1 MKLSAVFSS
10 SCYSSAI
17 AKNALQP
24 PSLITLPAS
33 AFLPPLSRKLSCRHG
48 VSYNRLSFRGNSSF
62 SSTAIS
68 SSKSDSQSQGSES
81 FFRDTL
87 RSMETVY
94 LNRNPTAKS
103 ILELVSSVD
112 DEQICYDHLAF
123 RTFGVNGY
131 GINSL
136 ASLFLDYGYTQKEEL
151 RFPAKKLKALWFSP
165 PNSSSQ
171 DGGSGVN
178 GPLPR
183 VFISE
188 LLVDQLSPRAQVC
201 LLVVHYKSTQCQ
213 IVMPLPIS
221 DIERYPS
228 FWSRN
233 LAKDAIVKCHH
244 NLHLMSNSLCSPMFL
259 LSLLCHCRFR
269 KLLENTPKKS
279 GSGNKYA
286 ALASALGSLTWEKP
300 LYSEFQQLAGESEYA
315 AWTLVNGYALNHVT
329 ISTHRLKSNLRNIK
343 SLNEFIKKNGFKLNS
358 DGGVLKV
365 SPDGLLLQSST
376 VADSMPFS
384 FSDGVVESVPC
395 SYIEFAERL
404 VLPQYKNLSESEI
417 KESHRRDGFEVGNAD
432 KIFESTSKEQLT
444 RRA

>member
-1 MKLSAVFSS
+1 
-10 SCYSSAI
+10 
-17 AKNALQP
+17 
-24 PSLITLPAS
+24 
-33 AFLPPLSRKLSCRHG
+33 
-48 VSYNRLSFRGNSSF
+48 
-62 SSTAIS
+62 
-68 SSKSDSQSQGSES
+68 
-81 FFRDTL
+81 
-87 RSMETVY
+87 METVY

-188 LLVDQLSPRAQVC
+188 LLVDQLSPRAQE
-201 LLVVHYKSTQCQ
+201 
-213 IVMPLPIS
+213 IV
-221 DIERYPS
+221 
-228 FWSRN
+228 
-233 LAKDAIVKCHH
+233 
-244 NLHLMSNSLCSPMFL
+244 
-259 LSLLCHCRFR
+259 R
-269 KLLENTPKKS
+269 KYTKKS

-358 DGGVLKV
+358 DGGVLKGLLLLQTCITVLLETAPMLALWRYKMLKLFEKFNASTSSISV

-376 VADSMPFS
+376 VADSMPCS